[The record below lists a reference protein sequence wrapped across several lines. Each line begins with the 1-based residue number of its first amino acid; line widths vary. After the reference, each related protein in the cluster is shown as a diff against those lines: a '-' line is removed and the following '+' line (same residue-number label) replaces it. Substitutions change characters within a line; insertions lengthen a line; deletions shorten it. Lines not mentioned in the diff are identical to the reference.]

1 MLPDTFVIVGASKE
15 YTPLP
20 LPNPSPVVMTTPRKR
35 PDDCGAS
42 LVAMTVSESH
52 AELVLEVPPRREPEL
67 RSNTPSE
74 TVVKLND
81 AVILLVS
88 DMGPFDPGPKGSS
101 GLSIEKAPRTIG
113 ES

>member
-1 MLPDTFVIVGASKE
+1 MRYPPVP
-15 YTPLP
+15 TPAG
-20 LPNPSPVVMTTPRKR
+20 TEGGRK
-35 PDDCGAS
+35 
-42 LVAMTVSESH
+42 
-52 AELVLEVPPRREPEL
+52 ELVLEVPPRREPEL
-67 RSNTPSE
+67 RSTTPSE